1 MRDDVIKSLKTA
13 GMLSDQNLD
22 LGFVSTGSYAL
33 NKICSGDYQKGIP
46 IGMITQFHGEA
57 STAKTVFVTHIL
69 ANAQKEG
76 YYTILVD
83 AENAYNAEFAS
94 TLGLDP
100 ENLIYTAPPTLE
112 DCFATMEAL
121 IKEIRETD
129 KDTPIVIGYD
139 SLAVSPSREE
149 MEKTDYE
156 SHQMTG
162 AMRAKVTGACLR
174 KINQLLRDNKVA
186 LVIVNQIRNKV
197 GVMYGDPRTPAA
209 GGKAL
214 EYYLSLNFM
223 TSAPKNERIQD
234 DNKSFI
240 GIRGK
245 IANVKNKVTKPYQDT
260 EYELLFDVGL
270 TPHYGVLDL
279 LVKDKIVER
288 SGAWYQY
295 KDEPKFQAK
304 TFNESFMTDEKFKS
318 LREEIGL

>member
-1 MRDDVIKSLKTA
+1 MRDDVIKSLKSA

-69 ANAQKEG
+69 ANAQKQG

-94 TLGLDP
+94 TLGIDP
-100 ENLIYTAPPTLE
+100 GNLIYTAPPTLE
-112 DCFATMEAL
+112 DCFANMEAL

-139 SLAVSPSREE
+139 SIAVSPSREE
-149 MEKTDYE
+149 TEKTDYE

-174 KINQLLRDNKVA
+174 KINQVLQDNKVA

-223 TSAPKNERIQD
+223 TSAPKNDRIQD
-234 DNKSFI
+234 DNKSYI

-245 IANVKNKVTKPYQDT
+245 IVNVKNKVTKPYQDT

-279 LVKDKIVER
+279 LVKDRIVER

-304 TFNESFMTDEKFKS
+304 TFNESFMTDDKFKT
-318 LREEIGL
+318 LRQEIGL

>member
-13 GMLSDQNLD
+13 GLLSDQNLD

-76 YYTILVD
+76 YYTILID
-83 AENAYNAEFAS
+83 AENAYNSEFAS
-94 TLGLDP
+94 TLGIDSA
-100 ENLIYTAPPTLE
+100 NLIYAAPPTLE
-112 DCFATMEAL
+112 DCFSTMESL
-121 IKEIRETD
+121 IKEIREVD
-129 KDTPIVIGYD
+129 KETPIVIGYD
-139 SLAVSPSREE
+139 SIAVSPSKEE
-149 MEKTDYE
+149 MDKTDYE

-162 AMRAKVTGACLR
+162 AMRAKATGACLR
-174 KINQLLRDNKVA
+174 KLNPLLRDHGVA

-209 GGKAL
+209 GGKSL
-214 EYYLSLNFM
+214 EYYLGLNFM

-234 DNKSFI
+234 DNKSVI

-245 IANVKNKVTKPYQDT
+245 VANVKNKVTKPFQDA
-260 EYELLFDVGL
+260 EFELLYDVGL
-270 TPHYGVLDL
+270 TSHYGVLDH
-279 LVKDKIVER
+279 LVKDGIVER

-295 KDEPKFQAK
+295 KDEPKFQSK
-304 TFNESFMTDEKFKS
+304 TFNEGFMTDDKFKT
-318 LREEIGL
+318 LRQEIGL

>member
-100 ENLIYTAPPTLE
+100 ENLIYIAPPTLE

-260 EYELLFDVGL
+260 DYELLFDVGL

-304 TFNESFMTDEKFKS
+304 TFNESFMTDDKFKT
-318 LREEIGL
+318 LRQEIGL

>member
-13 GMLSDQNLD
+13 GLLSDQKLD

-69 ANAQKEG
+69 ANAQKQG
-76 YYTILVD
+76 YHTVLID
-83 AENAYNAEFAS
+83 AENAYNSEFAS
-94 TLGLDP
+94 TLGIDP
-100 ENLIYTAPPTLE
+100 NNLIYAAPHTLE
-112 DCFATMEAL
+112 DCFATMETL
-121 IKEIRETD
+121 IREIREVD
-129 KDTPIVIGYD
+129 KETPIVIGYD
-139 SLAVSPSREE
+139 SIAVSPSKEE
-149 MEKTDYE
+149 MTKTDYE

-174 KINQLLRDNKVA
+174 KINPLLREFGVA

-209 GGKAL
+209 GGKSL
-214 EYYLSLNFM
+214 EYYLGLNFM

-234 DNKSFI
+234 DNKSVV

-245 IANVKNKVTKPYQDT
+245 VANVKNKVTKPFQDA
-260 EYELLFDVGL
+260 EFELLYDVGL
-270 TPHYGVLDL
+270 TSHYGVLDH
-279 LVKDKIVER
+279 LVKDGIVER

-295 KDEPKFQAK
+295 KDEPKFQSK
-304 TFNESFMTDEKFKS
+304 TFNEGFMTDDKFKT
-318 LREEIGL
+318 LRQEIGL

>member
-46 IGMITQFHGEA
+46 IGKITQFHGEA

-94 TLGLDP
+94 SLGLDP
-100 ENLIYTAPPTLE
+100 ENLIYIAPPTIE
-112 DCFATMEAL
+112 DCFASMEAL
-121 IKEIRETD
+121 IKEIRESD

-174 KINQLLRDNKVA
+174 KINQVLQDNKVA

-223 TSAPKNERIQD
+223 TSAPKNDRIQD
-234 DNKSFI
+234 DNKSYI

-245 IANVKNKVTKPYQDT
+245 IVNVKNKVTKPYQDT

-304 TFNESFMTDEKFKS
+304 TFNESFMTDDKFKT
-318 LREEIGL
+318 LRQEIGL

>member
-13 GMLSDQNLD
+13 GLLSDQKLD

-69 ANAQKEG
+69 ANAQKQG
-76 YYTILVD
+76 YHTVLID
-83 AENAYNAEFAS
+83 AENAYNSEFAS
-94 TLGLDP
+94 TLGIDP
-100 ENLIYTAPPTLE
+100 NNLIYAAPHTLE
-112 DCFATMEAL
+112 DCFATMETL
-121 IKEIRETD
+121 IREIREVD
-129 KDTPIVIGYD
+129 KETPIVIGYD
-139 SLAVSPSREE
+139 SIAVSPSKEE
-149 MEKTDYE
+149 MDKTDYE

-162 AMRAKVTGACLR
+162 AMRAKATGACLR
-174 KINQLLRDNKVA
+174 KLNPLLRDHGVA

-209 GGKAL
+209 GGKSL
-214 EYYLSLNFM
+214 EYYLGLNFM

-234 DNKSFI
+234 DNKSVV

-245 IANVKNKVTKPYQDT
+245 VANVKNKVTKPFQDA
-260 EYELLFDVGL
+260 EFELLYDVGL
-270 TPHYGVLDL
+270 TSHYGVLDH
-279 LVKDKIVER
+279 LVKDGIVER

-295 KDEPKFQAK
+295 KDDPKSQSK
-304 TFNESFMTDEKFKS
+304 TINEGFMTDDKFKT
-318 LREEIGL
+318 LRQEIGL

>member
-13 GMLSDQNLD
+13 GLLSDQNLD

-76 YYTILVD
+76 YYTILID
-83 AENAYNAEFAS
+83 AENAYNSEFAS
-94 TLGLDP
+94 TLGIDSA
-100 ENLIYTAPPTLE
+100 NLIYAAPPTLE
-112 DCFATMEAL
+112 DCFSTMESL
-121 IKEIRETD
+121 IKEIREVD
-129 KDTPIVIGYD
+129 KETPIVIGYD
-139 SLAVSPSREE
+139 SIAVSPSKEE
-149 MEKTDYE
+149 MDKTDYE

-162 AMRAKVTGACLR
+162 AMRAKATGACLR
-174 KINQLLRDNKVA
+174 KLNPLLRDHGVA

-209 GGKAL
+209 GGKSL
-214 EYYLSLNFM
+214 EYYLGLNFM

-234 DNKSFI
+234 DNKSVV

-245 IANVKNKVTKPYQDT
+245 VANVKNKVTKPFQDA
-260 EYELLFDVGL
+260 EFELLYDVGL
-270 TPHYGVLDL
+270 TSHYGVLDH
-279 LVKDKIVER
+279 LVKDGIVER

-295 KDEPKFQAK
+295 KDEPKFQSK
-304 TFNESFMTDEKFKS
+304 TFNEGFMTDDKFKT
-318 LREEIGL
+318 LRQEIGL

>member
-112 DCFATMEAL
+112 DCFASMEAL

-234 DNKSFI
+234 DNKSYI

-304 TFNESFMTDEKFKS
+304 TFNESFMTDDKFKT
-318 LREEIGL
+318 LRQEIGL

>member
-69 ANAQKEG
+69 ANAQKQG

-112 DCFATMEAL
+112 DCFASMEAL

-234 DNKSFI
+234 DNKSYI

-304 TFNESFMTDEKFKS
+304 TFNESFMTDDKFKT
-318 LREEIGL
+318 LRQEIGL

>member
-69 ANAQKEG
+69 ANAQKQG
-76 YYTILVD
+76 YYTVLVD

-94 TLGLDP
+94 TLGIDP
-100 ENLIYTAPPTLE
+100 GNLIYTAPPTLE
-112 DCFATMEAL
+112 DCFANMEAL
-121 IKEIRETD
+121 IKEIRESD

-174 KINQLLRDNKVA
+174 KINQVLQDNKVA

-223 TSAPKNERIQD
+223 TSAPKNDRIQD
-234 DNKSFI
+234 DNKSYI

-245 IANVKNKVTKPYQDT
+245 VINVKNKVTKPYQDT

-304 TFNESFMTDEKFKS
+304 TFNESFMTDDKFKT
-318 LREEIGL
+318 LRQEIGL

>member
-13 GMLSDQNLD
+13 GLLSDQKLD

-69 ANAQKEG
+69 ANAQKQG
-76 YYTILVD
+76 YHTVLID
-83 AENAYNAEFAS
+83 AENAYNSEFAS
-94 TLGLDP
+94 TLGIDP
-100 ENLIYTAPPTLE
+100 NNLIYAAPHTLE
-112 DCFATMEAL
+112 DCFATMETL
-121 IKEIRETD
+121 IREIREVD
-129 KDTPIVIGYD
+129 KETPIVIGYD
-139 SLAVSPSREE
+139 SIAVSPSKEE
-149 MEKTDYE
+149 MTKTDYE

-174 KINQLLRDNKVA
+174 KINPLLREFGVA

-209 GGKAL
+209 GGKSL
-214 EYYLSLNFM
+214 EYYLGLNFM

-234 DNKSFI
+234 DNKSVV

-245 IANVKNKVTKPYQDT
+245 VANVKNKVTKPLY
-260 EYELLFDVGL
+260 DVGL

-288 SGAWYQY
+288 TGAWYQFG
-295 KDEPKFQAK
+295 EEAKFQAK
-304 TFNESFMTDEKFKS
+304 TFNEGFMTDDKFKT
-318 LREEIGL
+318 LREKIGL

>member
-13 GMLSDQNLD
+13 GLLSDQKLD

-69 ANAQKEG
+69 ANAQEQG
-76 YYTILVD
+76 YHTILID
-83 AENAYNAEFAS
+83 AENAYNSEFAS
-94 TLGLDP
+94 TLGIDP
-100 ENLIYTAPPTLE
+100 NNLIYAAPHTLE
-112 DCFATMEAL
+112 DCFATMETL
-121 IKEIRETD
+121 IREIREVD
-129 KDTPIVIGYD
+129 KETPIVIGYD
-139 SLAVSPSREE
+139 SIAVSPSKEE
-149 MEKTDYE
+149 MTKTDYE

-174 KINQLLRDNKVA
+174 KINPLLREFGVA

-209 GGKAL
+209 GGKSL
-214 EYYLSLNFM
+214 EYYLGLNFM

-234 DNKSFI
+234 DNKSVV

-245 IANVKNKVTKPYQDT
+245 VANVKNKVTKPFQDA
-260 EYELLFDVGL
+260 EFELLYDVGL
-270 TPHYGVLDL
+270 TSHYGVLDH
-279 LVKDKIVER
+279 LVKDGIVER

-295 KDEPKFQAK
+295 KDEPKFQSK
-304 TFNESFMTDEKFKS
+304 TFNEGFMTDDKFKT
-318 LREEIGL
+318 LRQEIGL

>member
-1 MRDDVIKSLKTA
+1 MRDDVIKSLKSA
-13 GMLSDQNLD
+13 GLLSDQNHD

-46 IGMITQFHGEA
+46 IGLITQFHGES

-69 ANAQKEG
+69 ANAQKQG
-76 YYTILVD
+76 YYTILID
-83 AENAYNAEFAS
+83 AENAYNSEFAA
-94 TLGLDP
+94 TLGIDP
-100 ENLIYTAPPTLE
+100 DNLIYAAPPTLE
-112 DCFATMEAL
+112 DCFEVMDNL
-121 IKEIRETD
+121 IKEIREVD
-129 KDTPIVIGYD
+129 KETPIVIGYD
-139 SLAVSPSREE
+139 SIAVSPSREE
-149 MEKTDYE
+149 MTKTDYE

-174 KINQLLRDNKVA
+174 KLNSLMRDYSVA
-186 LVIVNQIRNKV
+186 LVVVNQIRNKV

-209 GGKAL
+209 GGKSL
-214 EYYLSLNFM
+214 EYYLGLNFM
-223 TSAPKNERIQD
+223 TSASKNERIQD
-234 DNKSFI
+234 ENKSVI

-245 IANVKNKVTKPYQDT
+245 VANVKNKVGLPY
-260 EYELLFDVGL
+260 ESAEFELLFDKGL

-295 KDEPKFQAK
+295 KDEPKFQSK
-304 TFNESFMTDEKFKS
+304 TFNEGFMTDDRFKA

>member
-13 GMLSDQNLD
+13 GLLSDQKLD

-76 YYTILVD
+76 YYTILID
-83 AENAYNAEFAS
+83 AENAYNSEFAS
-94 TLGLDP
+94 TLGIDSA
-100 ENLIYTAPPTLE
+100 NLIYAAPPTLE
-112 DCFATMEAL
+112 DCFDTMDNL
-121 IKEIRETD
+121 IKEIREVD
-129 KDTPIVIGYD
+129 KETPIVIGYD
-139 SLAVSPSREE
+139 SIAVSPSKEE

-162 AMRAKVTGACLR
+162 AMRAKATGACLR
-174 KINQLLRDNKVA
+174 KINPLLRENKVA

-209 GGKAL
+209 GGKSL
-214 EYYLSLNFM
+214 EYYLGLNFM
-223 TSAPKNERIQD
+223 TSAPKNDRIQD
-234 DNKSFI
+234 DNKNI
-240 GIRGK
+240 VGIRGK
-245 IANVKNKVTKPYQDT
+245 VSNVKNKVTKPFKET
-260 EYELLFDVGL
+260 EFELLYDVGL
-270 TPHYGVLDL
+270 TAHYGVLDH
-279 LVKDKIVER
+279 LVKDGIVER

-304 TFNESFMTDEKFKS
+304 TFNESFMTDEKFKT